1 MTKTNL
7 IIFASAYAILATST
21 VLAKDIYKY
30 TDDDGTIHYVDRPT
44 GAPEEERVRIASSR
58 PSGSTSNE
66 ASGPDWRERRQAR
79 IDARDAAKSAKSEEE
94 ERKRICDE
102 YRMRLDQY
110 SQSDQLYRMDEQG
123 ERVYLSEQETEEA
136 RQAIRDRIQEHCSA

>member
-1 MTKTNL
+1 MTKTNIL
-7 IIFASAYAILATST
+7 IFAGMYAILATST

-44 GAPEEERVRIASSR
+44 GAPAEERVSIASSR
-58 PSGSTSNE
+58 PSSSTSEE

-94 ERKRICDE
+94 ERKRICNE

-123 ERVYLSEQETEEA
+123 ERVYLNDTEVAEA
-136 RQAIRDRIQEHCSA
+136 RKAIQDRIQEHCSA